1 MSILGDF
8 LKKVGVNNY
17 SELTIEEQRTYKEWE
32 SALSGRKLTDEDV
45 NQFLAMEKSDAIN
58 KLSTTSLK
66 TREDIFLKMKLDFL
80 IHLEKFLASPFVEKQ
95 MTEAAIKQM
104 LEK

>member
-8 LKKVGVNNY
+8 LKKVGVSNY
-17 SELTIEEQRTYKEWE
+17 SELTLEEQRTYKDWE

-45 NQFLAMEKSDAIN
+45 NQFLSIEKSETIN
-58 KLSTTSLK
+58 KLSTASLK
-66 TREDIFLKMKLDFL
+66 TREDIFLKMKLD
-80 IHLEKFLASPFVEKQ
+80 FLASPFVEKQ